1 MTLTPQQRVA
11 RVVAAA
17 RQRTGLSPRE
27 LATRSGVPRT
37 SIQRLEAGETVEP
50 PKATVLAALAPH
62 LNLPLA
68 DLYVAAGIQQPTEL
82 PSFTPYL
89 RSRYRDLPA
98 SAQAELEQSFR
109 DVMSRYGYG
118 STNGATG
125 PLDGE
130 DEADEYGSTGP
141 AMSGSG
147 DTSSPGRHIPRRE

>member
-1 MTLTPQQRVA
+1 M
-11 RVVAAA
+11 
-17 RQRTGLSPRE
+17 
-27 LATRSGVPRT
+27 PRT
-37 SIQRLEAGETVEP
+37 SIQRIEAGETAEP
-50 PKATVLAALAPH
+50 PRATVLAALAPH

-109 DVMSRYGYG
+109 DVMSRYGFDNA
-118 STNGATG
+118 NGATG

-130 DEADEYGSTGP
+130 DEADEYGSTGQSKSS
-141 AMSGSG
+141 SGNNV
-147 DTSSPGRHIPRRE
+147 SSLRRHSPRHE